1 MLRLSLATC
10 PRFNFF
16 YTAQKGDELTTMH
29 PCEATTPVQKIA
41 LLLNEKTELYQGIDL
56 TRNKILIK

>member
-10 PRFNFF
+10 SQFDIF
-16 YTAQKGDELTTMH
+16 YTAQKGDELTAMH
-29 PCEATTPVQKIA
+29 LSEATTPVQKIT
-41 LLLNEKTELYQGIDL
+41 LLLKDKIELYQGIDL